1 MNTPI
6 CDFVNKYS
14 KKKANSRL
22 HVPGHKGKGFMG
34 IEKLDVTEING
45 ADSLYGANGII
56 LESEKNASTLFDCH
70 TFYSTEGSSLSIRA
84 MVNLINLYAR
94 EKGEKAKI
102 LSARNVHKSFLSA
115 VALLD
120 IDVDWYV
127 ENNNNN
133 SSPFISQ
140 NISSEKLDVYLNT
153 LKVKPTAFYLT
164 SPDYSGKLLDICAI
178 SKICHKHDVL
188 LMVDCA
194 HGAYLK
200 FISPSLFPIDLGA
213 DICCSS
219 AHKTLPV
226 LTGGAY
232 LHISNNAP
240 KTLVANAKSSLS
252 LFGSTSPSYLILQS
266 LDYANWYLYNKYKNK
281 LNSFVQKISV
291 LKNKLSDKGY
301 VLCGNEPLKITI
313 APKPFGLSTEKLSQ
327 ILLDNKLEYE
337 FCDKDILVLMLTPE
351 NTVKSLKK
359 IGKILISIKQKP
371 EIVDKLEH
379 LELPKNSLTIR
390 EAILSP
396 TEIIEVNQSLGRI
409 YAESNLP
416 CPPAVPIIMCG
427 EIINQDTIK
436 SFTYY
441 DIEMCKV
448 VKN

>member
-14 KKKANSRL
+14 KKKAFSRL
-22 HVPGHKGKGFMG
+22 HVPGHKGKGFLG
-34 IEKLDVTEING
+34 VEKLDVTEING
-45 ADSLYGANGII
+45 ADSLYSANGII
-56 LESEKNASTLFDCH
+56 LDSEKNASTLFDCY

-84 MVNLINLYAR
+84 MVNLINVYAK

-127 ENNNNN
+127 ENANNNIT
-133 SSPFISQ
+133 PFISQ
-140 NISSEKLDVYLNT
+140 NITIEKLDEYLST
-153 LKVKPTAFYLT
+153 LKVKPTAFYVT
-164 SPDYSGKLLDICAI
+164 SPDYSGKLLNICAI
-178 SKICHKHDVL
+178 SKICHKHGVL

-213 DICCSS
+213 DMCCSS

-232 LHISNNAP
+232 LHVSKNAP
-240 KTLVANAKSSLS
+240 QILIDNAKSSLS

-266 LDYANWYLYNKYKNK
+266 LDYANWYLNKNYKSK
-281 LNSFVQKISV
+281 LNFFVQKINLFKTK
-291 LKNKLSDKGY
+291 LKEKGFI
-301 VLCGNEPLKITI
+301 LCDEEPLKITI
-313 APKPFGLSTEKLSQ
+313 APKQFGLSTEKLAQ
-327 ILLDNKLEYE
+327 IFLANKFEYE
-337 FCDKDILVLMLTPE
+337 FCDKDILVLMLSPE
-351 NTVKSLKK
+351 NTVKSLSK
-359 IGKILISIKQKP
+359 ISKILLSIKQKP
-371 EIVDKLEH
+371 EIDCNLESF
-379 LELPKNSLTIR
+379 ELPKKSLTIR
-390 EAILSP
+390 KAILSP
-396 TEIIEVNQSLGRI
+396 TEIIDVNQSLGKI

-427 EIINQDTIK
+427 EIINQSTINA
-436 SFTYY
+436 FNYY
-441 DIEMCKV
+441 GIKRCKV